1 MFTQEFNEY
10 VRSNKQGIKAKR
22 GWGNYV
28 HAVNRFRTKAL
39 VVPHSTV
46 LAIGP
51 WVSAMLPD
59 LAPSSA
65 VGIDPFADL
74 SDATLPAHIQIHQNP
89 AALESVTGT
98 FDYVIIPFSF
108 GFMEDIHES
117 LLNIRRFC
125 GPNTR
130 LIVTYYR
137 KLWQPFVRLAEML
150 GIKARTSEMN
160 WVPPKEIENL
170 LTLADF
176 QVIKDFTFCI
186 LPLHLPFISNLL
198 NKYMGN
204 LPIFDALGVLSL
216 VVGRPSQEAT
226 GTGAKIPPR
235 ITVLVPARNEAGNI
249 PVIVERIP
257 KFPGGCEIIFVEGN
271 STDDTPGAIAKVIRD
286 NPDLEIVSLTQKR
299 KGKKDAVLT
308 GFAVATGD
316 ILLIL
321 DADMTV
327 PPESLPRFVG
337 ILEQGK
343 AEFVNGTRLVYPMR
357 GRAMRFINLLGNH
370 FFSSCFSY
378 LLDQQ
383 VRDTLCGTKVMYRKD
398 FIRMQ
403 ESFRYF
409 GDMDPFGDFDFLFA
423 ATRLNLKIVDLPVRY
438 TERVYGD
445 TNINRWRD
453 GSILLKMVVYGAFKL
468 KFHWLPLWR
477 WSRAEDAPL

>member
-1 MFTQEFNEY
+1 MFTQEFNDF
-10 VRSNKQGIKAKR
+10 VRKNKESIASKR
-22 GWGNYV
+22 GFGRYV
-28 HAVNRFRTKAL
+28 HAVNNFRTKAL
-39 VVPHSTV
+39 VVPNSRV

-51 WVSAMLPD
+51 WVTELLPQ
-59 LAPSSA
+59 LSPSEA
-65 VGIDPFADL
+65 VGIDPFASL
-74 SDATLPAHIQIHQNP
+74 SGVKPPPHIQVHKDP
-89 AALESVTGT
+89 AVLTSLRGT

-117 LLNIRRFC
+117 LLDIRRFC
-125 GPNTR
+125 GPDTR
-130 LIVTYYR
+130 IIVTYYR
-137 KLWQPFVRLAEML
+137 KLWQPLVRLAEML

-170 LTLADF
+170 MTLADY
-176 QVIKDFTFCI
+176 QVIKDFTFCLMPVRI
-186 LPLHLPFISNLL
+186 PFLSNFL
-198 NKYMGN
+198 NKYIGN
-204 LPIFDALGVLSL
+204 LPFFDSLGVLSL
-216 VVGRPSQEAT
+216 VVGRPSQEAQ
-226 GTGAKIPPR
+226 ARERKPPR
-235 ITVLVPARNEAGNI
+235 VSVLVPARNEAGNV

-271 STDDTPGAIAKVIRD
+271 STDDTPQAIAKVVRD
-286 NPDLEIVSLTQKR
+286 NPDLEIVSLTQKG

-337 ILEQGK
+337 ILEKGK

-357 GRAMRFINLLGNH
+357 GRAMRFINLMGNH

-378 LLDQQ
+378 LMDQQ

-409 GDMDPFGDFDFLFA
+409 GNMDPFGDFDFLFA

-438 TERVYGD
+438 VERVYGD

-477 WSRAEDAPL
+477 WSRAENAPL